1 MKKVT
6 ISDVAKK
13 AKVSNAT
20 VSRVM
25 SGSSA
30 ISKNTQNIV
39 QKVIKKLNYYPSSIA
54 QNLTKSNTNIIGIVL
69 NSQDIDPL
77 SNNFFSY
84 VISAIS
90 DKLLEND
97 YYTLYIHCSDNEKE
111 FNNIQSLVRS
121 KRVDGLIFLCAYEDE
136 KVFKYLK
143 KIDFPF
149 SIIGTPKNSKNY
161 LWVDNDNIKTSY
173 EITTRIIKEGRK
185 NICFLGGSKN
195 LNVTKFRFLGFE
207 KAFKEN
213 KLKIKKEYIL
223 ESNFTEKKAYN
234 IVSEFLDKYKNEVDA
249 IITTDDVLAIG
260 ATNALYDKKITNVKV
275 TGYNNTPLREY
286 GKYTFETVDI
296 NVKKLGLAV
305 CELLI
310 NKLKKVE
317 NKINF
322 SIIDTNIIE

>member
-25 SGSSA
+25 SGSPV
-30 ISKNTQNIV
+30 ISKNTQKIV
-39 QKVIKKLNYYPSSIA
+39 QKAIEELNYYPSSIA

-77 SNNFFSY
+77 SNNFFSE
-84 VISAIS
+84 VISTIS
-90 DKLLEND
+90 DRLLENE
-97 YYTLYIHCSDNEKE
+97 YYTLYIHCNDNEKE
-111 FNNIQSLVRS
+111 FDNIQSLVRT
-121 KRVDGLIFLCAYEDE
+121 KRVDGLIFLRAYEDE
-136 KVFKYLK
+136 KVFKYLQ

-149 SIIGTPKNSKNY
+149 SIIGTPQNTENY

-173 EITTRIIKEGRK
+173 EITTRTINEGRK

-207 KAFKEN
+207 KAFQEN
-213 KLKIKKEYIL
+213 NLKIKREYIL
-223 ESNFTEKKAYN
+223 ESNFTENEAYN
-234 IVSEFLDKYKNEVDA
+234 IISEFLDKYENEVDA

-260 ATNALYDKKITNVKV
+260 VTNALYDRKITNVKV